1 MKSPTR
7 AQMAA
12 DERGALEAGVM
23 SVEERSERFR
33 DEFKALLN
41 RGHKWDAILL
51 GLANQFDADTRNLNY
66 GRLLGT
72 LEAFQ
77 VTYRMAASILRSLAS
92 EIIVLDQRHRAGQ
105 EKAEEPCS

>member
-1 MKSPTR
+1 MKNPTR
-7 AQMAA
+7 AEVAA

-23 SVEERSERFR
+23 SVEERAERFR
-33 DEFKALLN
+33 DDLHGLL
-41 RGHKWDAILL
+41 RKGHKWDAILL
-51 GLANQFDADTRNLNY
+51 GLARQFDADARNLNY

-77 VTYRMAASILRSLAS
+77 VTYHMAASVLRGLATQV
-92 EIIVLDQRHRAGQ
+92 IVLDRRHRAGQ